1 MMIARRHWLIT
12 LAVILVA
19 VAILFA
25 IDRPPICTC
34 GYVKLWEGTVNG
46 PGNSQHIADWYTFSH
61 ITHGFVFYAIA
72 RLLLPGRPV
81 GLWLIAATL
90 AEMSWEVLENSPFI
104 IDRYRQATIAVGYSG
119 DSILNSVAD
128 GGWMI
133 LGFLFA
139 ARMPWKVTLAMA
151 LFFEAFT
158 LWKIRD
164 NLTLYVVMLIAPIDA
179 VRDWQ
184 AGYSQP
190 EG

>member
-25 IDRPPICTC
+25 PDRPPTCPRRDVKIC
-34 GYVKLWEGTVNG
+34 EGTGDG
-46 PGNSQHIADWYTFSH
+46 PRNSQHIADWYTFSH

-164 NLTLYVVMLIAPIDA
+164 NLTLNVVMLIAPIDA